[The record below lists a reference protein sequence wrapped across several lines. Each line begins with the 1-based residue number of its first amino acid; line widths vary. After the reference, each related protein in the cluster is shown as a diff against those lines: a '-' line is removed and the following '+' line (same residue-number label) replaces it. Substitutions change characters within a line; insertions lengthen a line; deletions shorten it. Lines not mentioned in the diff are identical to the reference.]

1 MALKYLRSGAGG
13 AGTGADWA
21 NAYTTMSAAAAG
33 MAAGDALYV
42 SEDHAES
49 TAGVVTITFPGTAAS
64 PNKVLCVNHSGSVPP
79 VSADLATTATV
90 STTGANALTL
100 GGGAYFYGITF
111 RTNAGGASGGGTL
124 TLCSGTVNQ
133 RFDSCNFHLLS
144 SAGSTLAGTSGNVIY
159 WNNCSIKAAAAGT
172 AILLTNAAGL
182 IWKNSTAVDGT
193 GTLPTTLINDPAR
206 ACTIYCE
213 NVDFSNLSSKT
224 LFAASSYAVKAFIA
238 RCKLP
243 ATVTIAGTPTGGPD
257 RAEIHL
263 INSDSGATN
272 YRTEKYSYA
281 GTLTTETTIVRT
293 GGATDGTTS
302 VAHKIVTTANSSW
315 SFPFVS
321 LPLFTV
327 WNDTTGSA
335 ITVTVYGIWGGGAVP
350 NKEDIWIDAEYP
362 SSSSFPLGAQV
373 TSGNADVLAT
383 AANSSDTST
392 WGGSTTKFKMAVTFT
407 PQQKGP
413 ITVYVKAAL
422 ASSTFYIDPLPVIS

>member
-13 AGTGADWA
+13 AATGADWA
-21 NAYTTMSAAAAG
+21 NAYTTMSAAASG
-33 MAAGDALYV
+33 MSAGDTLYI
-42 SEDHAES
+42 SEDHSES
-49 TAGVVTITFPGTAAS
+49 TAGAVTITFPGTAAS
-64 PNKVLCVNHSGSVPP
+64 PNKAICVNHSGSVPP
-79 VSADLATTATV
+79 VSADITTGASV
-90 STTGANALTL
+90 ATTGANGITIAGGVYCNGVTFATNT
-100 GGGAYFYGITF
+100 GGAT
-111 RTNAGGASGGGTL
+111 GGGTIVL
-124 TLCSGTVNQ
+124 TSGSVNQ
-133 RFDSCNFHLLS
+133 RFDNCNFRPLS
-144 SAGSTLAGTSGNVIY
+144 SGASAINGSAGNIIY
-159 WNNCSIKAAAAGT
+159 WNNCTVKFAAAGS
-172 AILLTNAAGL
+172 AIGMANGAGL
-182 IWKNSTAVDGT
+182 FWKNSTAVDGA
-193 GTLPTTLINDPAR
+193 GTLPTTLFNDPAR
-206 ACTIYCE
+206 ACTVYCE

-224 LFAASSYAVKAFIA
+224 IFPATAFAIKAFLV

-243 ATVTIAGTPTGGPD
+243 GTVTIAGTPTGGPD